1 MKARK
6 ISKIFSLL
14 LVVSMILAILPF
26 TAVPSSAAALSYDSS
41 IAEES
46 VYLGGVKLVPGKYLP
61 VGAGV
66 LVDEKPEGGYAYFYE
81 DEYSKWRLGSIGRL
95 WNRTVN

>member
-26 TAVPSSAAALSYDSS
+26 TAVPSSAAALSSALEDLRADIPLDLCCVEVENALSLLGEVDGRELG
-41 IAEES
+41 EEIVS
-46 VYLGGVKLVPGKYLP
+46 EIFSRFCVGK
-61 VGAGV
+61 
-66 LVDEKPEGGYAYFYE
+66 
-81 DEYSKWRLGSIGRL
+81 
-95 WNRTVN
+95 